1 MVYLALLLNI
11 VLLVAGQIIWKIGLE
26 KSGGL
31 QLENALHVLLSPL
44 ILLGVFIY
52 GIATVIWLYVLS
64 RLPLSFAYPLQSFA
78 YVFALL
84 VAFVLFKESIP
95 PTRWIG
101 AFIILAGIAVLS
113 WK

>member
-1 MVYLALLLNI
+1 MVYAALLLNI
-11 VLLVAGQIIWKIGLE
+11 VLLVAGQIVWKIGLE

-31 QLENALHVLLSPL
+31 HFDNALQVMFSPL
-44 ILLGVFIY
+44 ILLGIFIY
-52 GIATVIWLYVLS
+52 GAATVIWLYVLS

-84 VAFVLFKESIP
+84 AAFILFKESIP

-101 AFIILAGIAVLS
+101 TAVILAGIAVLS

>member
-11 VLLVAGQIIWKIGLE
+11 ALLVAGQVVWKIGLS
-26 KSGGL
+26 KAGGL
-31 QLENALHVLLSPL
+31 QLENALHVLFSPL
-44 ILLGVFIY
+44 IILGVFLY
-52 GIATVIWLYVLS
+52 GVATVIWLYVLS
-64 RLPLSFAYPLQSFA
+64 RLPLSFVYPLQSLA
-78 YVFALL
+78 YVFALI

-101 AFIILAGIAVLS
+101 TVIILAGIAVLS